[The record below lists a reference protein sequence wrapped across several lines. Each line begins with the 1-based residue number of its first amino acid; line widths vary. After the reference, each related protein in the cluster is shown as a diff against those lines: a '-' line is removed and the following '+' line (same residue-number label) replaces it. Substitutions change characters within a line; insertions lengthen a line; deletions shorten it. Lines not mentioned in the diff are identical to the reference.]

1 MKTKELFR
9 ENMYLKAAAG
19 KVLAILEKDGK
30 VLVELDQTIFFPTGG
45 GQSCDLGTMDGFK
58 VLDVYIE
65 DKVIYHQIDGPLSA
79 FSVGQ
84 EVQLEIDWQR
94 RFANMQRHC
103 GEHILTGIFYKLY
116 GGVNRGFHMGDD
128 YMTIDISMEED
139 PNFKT
144 ITWDMAKEAEL
155 ETNQVIWENQPM
167 IFQHFDSFKEAS
179 KVPMRKKLTVEE
191 DITLVGIGS
200 PDAGWGCVACCG
212 THPATTGQVGLVKVY
227 KVEANKGMFRI
238 YFEAGKRAFLNYQ
251 KELDVLSSLG
261 SKLSAGTD
269 DLLEK
274 YQSQQDKVKEV
285 KTHLHQLNKYINE
298 KEVASLGEEMSAAF
312 ALGETVFSKAYDVL
326 SIDDLLQIGRKL
338 IPEISGLACLIH
350 SPSNTILL
358 FSNGD
363 IDCGKLVKEN
373 ASIYNGKGGG
383 NNTSA
388 RAIFD
393 KEEYIET
400 FIVLLEK
407 HLR

>member
-9 ENMYLKAAAG
+9 EDVYQQEAQAR
-19 KVLAILEKDGK
+19 VLAVLEQDGK
-30 VLVELDQTIFFPTGG
+30 VLVELEQTIFFPTGG
-45 GQSCDLGTMDGFK
+45 GQSCDLGTINQFK
-58 VLDVYIE
+58 VVDVFLE
-65 DKVIYHQIDGPLSA
+65 DKVIYHQIDGPVDSLKEGDT
-79 FSVGQ
+79 VHL
-84 EVQLEIDWQR
+84 VIDWDR
-94 RFANMQRHC
+94 RFDNMQRHC

-155 ETNQVIWENQPM
+155 LTNQVIWEDQPM
-167 IFQHFDSFKEAS
+167 ITQYFESYKEAS
-179 KVPMRKKLTVEE
+179 KVPMRKKLTIEE

-212 THPATTGQVGLVKVY
+212 THPATTGQVGMVKVY

-251 KELDVLSSLG
+251 KELDVLTTLG
-261 SKLSAGTD
+261 NKLSAGTD
-269 DLLEK
+269 DLIDK
-274 YQSQQDKVKEV
+274 YQSQQDKVKET
-285 KTHLHQLNKYINE
+285 KTHLHNLNKYINE
-298 KEVASLGEEMSAAF
+298 KEVSSLGDESASAF
-312 ALGETVFSKAYDVL
+312 AEGNRVFAKEYDVL

-338 IPEISGLACLIH
+338 IPDLLGLLCLIH
-350 SPSNTILL
+350 TPSNTILL
-358 FSNGD
+358 FSHGD
-363 IDCGKLVKEN
+363 IDCGKLVKDN

-388 RAIFD
+388 RAIFTK
-393 KEEYIET
+393 KEYVDT
-400 FIVLLEK
+400 FIDLLEK